1 MSTPATATGFETAPT
16 PPTAFRRF
24 TASRAGAIV
33 HVIFGGA
40 VGTGLTLGLIIAL
53 LAALLGGM
61 PLLLILIPVAPV
73 LVFWALDAYFYTP
86 KGSLGRGAIAAVIT
100 VVGVIILFAFARDGG
115 GDDLK
120 LFIGGPIVGIFAVA
134 ATRTKDLFSPRRP
147 RAGDVPPAAIG

>member
-1 MSTPATATGFETAPT
+1 MSTPVTATGFETAPT

-120 LFIGGPIVGIFAVA
+120 LFIGGPIVGILAVA

-147 RAGDVPPAAIG
+147 RTGDVPPAAIG